1 MQNSLARKV
10 VLFSDLELPS
20 RFLNQVGAKER
31 GEISSV
37 AGEKAD
43 FFFFYTIRVQG
54 DPPRTDVIIPRD
66 FEVTHSQVENEAF
79 LLGNALKHLPM

>member
-43 FFFFYTIRVQG
+43 FFFFTQSECKE
-54 DPPRTDVIIPRD
+54 TLQ
-66 FEVTHSQVENEAF
+66 EQT
-79 LLGNALKHLPM
+79 